1 MIKKISEFC
10 VRKRWFII
18 IIVLIITVLS
28 MSQYKNLKF
37 YNKITDWLSKD
48 DPRLSLF
55 VHAAEEF
62 AINDLVMVVV
72 KTDKGVFETQTLK
85 KIKEFTEK
93 LKERKEIFMITSIGN
108 IADIKKIEGGIEVKD
123 FLDRIPR
130 NEKEL
135 KKLSEYVLSKELYKD
150 NIVSSD
156 GKTAAISIFISE
168 KYDPIGIV
176 QKVIIPESEKYF
188 KNEGKIYY
196 SGMPSDGYF
205 LNLFTTNDLKKLTPM
220 IIFLII
226 LILYISFKSFKG
238 VVFPSVVVIF
248 SVIWLFGFI
257 GFLHKP
263 LTLITPAIPVLLI
276 ALGSAYG
283 IHVLNKYIHD
293 VKTGDSETI
302 KQKLIK
308 ATAEIF
314 IPVALAG
321 LTTLIGFLSFTTAK
335 LTLIADFGIFSA
347 IGIFFAL
354 VIAITLIPALS
365 SFSDFKESKDTDKGN
380 FSMFLDRFAN
390 IIIKNRWVVFI
401 LSAGFLLLFS
411 IGILKVNR
419 EVNFSEYYPKNSQP
433 RKGLKIAG
441 DEFNGAYPV
450 LFYFK
455 SDNSKSPEI
464 LRIMRRGE
472 DFLFSDNNLSSPY
485 SIVEIVEDLNN
496 NLNDRFSI
504 PDKERAIGNLWFF
517 MEGRDEIKQIISGDN
532 RDSIV
537 YSKTSEA
544 STDFNKKLF
553 YKIAGFLKDDL
564 RKKYYKYDLSKLNY
578 EKSIPIRI
586 KEADYLTDEIIW
598 LEKHY
603 LGGSSDKNK
612 ILNPII
618 NGIKI
623 IVSDSDIKER
633 FEKSLTNYVLSDD
646 FDFEIDKSLGE
657 KIINSMILLFDKG
670 EFKKKNIIDIFAETI
685 SKDEYGEETAKDIA
699 DTIIYRLNGI
709 RVEAKTEF
717 IWSSL
722 NKIFN
727 TKNKDFR
734 KRVFSILYDINDNL
748 AVIHSPEINGIKG
761 EKVNLEFV
769 DQSGQPSLLT
779 SLDESLFSSQIQSL
793 ILAYFVTLILM
804 VFMRRN
810 FIIGLISTFPIIF
823 TIGVMYGFL
832 GYTGISLDYATMMIG
847 GISIGVGIDYAI
859 HFIHGVTLEIDSG
872 LNLEEAVRKSFREKG
887 RAIITNSAA
896 VMIGFAVLLFSS
908 ILPLRNFGGTMVA
921 AMFLSALSTLT
932 LLPSSLLILKP
943 KFKKEKGG
951 K

>member
-1 MIKKISEFC
+1 
-10 VRKRWFII
+10 
-18 IIVLIITVLS
+18 
-28 MSQYKNLKF
+28 
-37 YNKITDWLSKD
+37 LSKD

-85 KIKEFTEK
+85 NIKEFTEK
-93 LKERKEIFMITSIGN
+93 LKEKKEIFMISSIGN

-123 FLDRIPR
+123 LLDKVPQ
-130 NEKEL
+130 NEEEL
-135 KKLSEYVLSKELYKD
+135 KKLSKYVLSKEAYKD

-176 QKVIIPESEKYF
+176 QRVIIPESKKYF
-188 KNEGKIYY
+188 KNTGKIYY

-205 LNLFTTNDLKKLTPM
+205 LNLFTTKDLRTLTPM
-220 IIFLII
+220 IVFLII
-226 LILYISFKSFKG
+226 LILSLSFKSFKG

-257 GFLHKP
+257 GFLNKP

-293 VKTGDSETI
+293 VNGSDSETL
-302 KQKLIK
+302 KQTLIK
-308 ATAEIF
+308 ATTEIF
-314 IPVALAG
+314 VPVALAG
-321 LTTLIGFLSFTTAK
+321 ITTLIGFLSFTTAN
-335 LTLIADFGIFSA
+335 LTLISDFGIFSA
-347 IGIFFAL
+347 VGIFFAL
-354 VIAITLIPALS
+354 VIAITLIPTLS
-365 SFSDFKESKDTDKGN
+365 SFSDFKESQDTDKGK
-380 FSMFLDRFAN
+380 FSKYLDRFGD
-390 IIIKNRWVVFI
+390 IIIKNKWLVFI
-401 LSAGFLLLFS
+401 LSIGFLSIFS
-411 IGILKVNR
+411 IGILRVNR

-441 DEFNGAYPV
+441 KEFNGAYPV

-455 SDNSKSPEI
+455 SHNSKSPEI

-472 DFLFSDNNLSSPY
+472 DFLFSDDNLSSPY
-485 SIVEIVEDLNN
+485 SIVEIIEDLNN
-496 NLNDRFSI
+496 NLNERFSI
-504 PDKERAIGNLWFF
+504 PDKENAIGNLWFF

-544 STDFNKKLF
+544 STGFNKKLF
-553 YKIAGFLKDDL
+553 YKIDKFLKDDL
-564 RKKYYKYDLSKLNY
+564 RKKYYKYDLSKYNY

-586 KEADYLTDEIIW
+586 KEGKYLTDEIVW

-603 LGGSSDKNK
+603 LGKSTEKRK
-612 ILNPII
+612 IFNII
-618 NGIKI
+618 AEGVKIKI
-623 IVSDSDIKER
+623 PENNIKNRLE
-633 FEKSLTNYVLSDD
+633 SLLSNYILSDD
-646 FDFEIDKSLGE
+646 FDFEINEKSG
-657 KIINSMILLFDKG
+657 KNIINDIVYMFEKG
-670 EFKKKNIIDIFAETI
+670 EFDKKNIIDIFAKKI
-685 SKDEYGEETAKDIA
+685 SKKEYDRETAQDIA
-699 DTIIYRLNGI
+699 DTVIYRLDRI
-709 RVEAKTEF
+709 KKELRTEA
-717 IWSSL
+717 IWASL
-722 NKIFN
+722 NNIFK
-727 TKNKDFR
+727 TDSKSFR
-734 KRVFSILYDINDNL
+734 KRVLSLLYDVNDDI
-748 AVIHSPEINGIKG
+748 AVIHAPEVKGIKG
-761 EKVNLEFV
+761 ENVSLEFV

-793 ILAYFVTLILM
+793 VLAYFVTLFLM
-804 VFMRRN
+804 IFMRKN
-810 FIIGLISTFPIIF
+810 FILGIISTFPIIF

-859 HFIHGVTLEIDSG
+859 HFIHGVTLEVDNG
-872 LNLEEAVRKSFREKG
+872 LKLEEAVGKSFKEKG
-887 RAIITNSAA
+887 RAIITNSVA
-896 VMIGFAVLLFSS
+896 VMFGFAVLLFSS
-908 ILPLRNFGGTMVA
+908 ILPLKNFGGTMVA
-921 AMFLSALSTLT
+921 AMFLSALATLT

-951 K
+951 KK